1 LVRTVIFGSRP
12 DGHAR
17 VVIELL
23 APVAGLL
30 VEGLIDDF
38 PRNADRRIG
47 DLGVIGT
54 SADLPKLVRE
64 GVQAAILGF
73 GHGRG
78 RSAIAATLRAAGLE
92 LPTLVHPAAHVAT
105 SAVLGPGAQVLPG
118 AVVGPGAVLG
128 TGVLLNTAAIAEH
141 DVRLSDGV
149 VVFSGAVLAGR
160 VVVGSDAEVGAGAT
174 VLPDVRIGSRA
185 VVGAGATVIGDVDDA
200 LTVVGVPARPIR
212 RPA

>member
-1 LVRTVIFGSRP
+1 M
-12 DGHAR
+12 
-17 VVIELL
+17 ELL
-23 APVAGLL
+23 APLAGL
-30 VEGLIDDF
+30 VVDGLIDDF
-38 PRNADRRIG
+38 PENADHRIG
-47 DLGVIGT
+47 DVGVIGT
-54 SADLPKLVRE
+54 SADLPVLVRD

-73 GHGRG
+73 GSGRG
-78 RSAIAATLRAAGLE
+78 RSAIAAMLRAAGLE
-92 LPTLVHPAAHVAT
+92 LPTLVHPAAYVAT

-128 TGVLLNTAAIAEH
+128 TGVLLNTGAIAEH

-149 VVFSGAVLAGR
+149 AVFSGAALAGR

-185 VVGAGATVIGDVDDA
+185 VVGAGATVISDVDDA
-200 LTVVGVPARPIR
+200 VTVVGVPARAIR